1 MKLNENWN
9 KKLSITVGL
18 LAFAAFIIQGLGETW
33 GFGEVGK
40 QVVATVLLF
49 IAGINIY
56 FLGSTAQKGIEETK
70 NETTT
75 TKRK

>member
-1 MKLNENWN
+1 MKLNTKWN
-9 KKLSITVGL
+9 AKLSITVGL

-40 QVVATVLLF
+40 QITATILLF

-70 NETTT
+70 NEEST

>member
-1 MKLNENWN
+1 MKLNTQWN
-9 KKLSITVGL
+9 SKLSITVGL

-40 QVVATVLLF
+40 QITATILLF

-56 FLGSTAQKGIEETK
+56 FLGSTTQKGIEETK
-70 NETTT
+70 NEAT